1 MSPLTT
7 LGLAAGSLIER
18 PLRTL
23 LTSLGIIIGVAAV
36 YAMLSIGEGA
46 KREIEKQLN
55 SMASRSFTIWP
66 DWNRRR
72 TSQSKPSFPFK
83 ESDVAELRN
92 IPGVFAATGT
102 LRRNSTTISTEIGD
116 TSANFLG
123 VHPDYLK
130 SGGQKMLSG
139 ENISYTD
146 MKQSSPVV
154 VISDGIQK
162 TLFKN
167 QDPIGLPI
175 KINNTTF
182 KVKGVTTAPDSDFS
196 FGGRRD
202 MFVWAP
208 LSSARKR
215 VIGGNPYVRNHV
227 QSIKVIGDLGADFTQ
242 IEKEINIIMRRSRD
256 IKTGAPPDY
265 RIFSSRSW
273 QEKNAKSQKTIS
285 YLLAAMGAI
294 SLLVGGVGVMNIML
308 VSVTERTR
316 EIGLRMAMGAQKSDI
331 LSQFLTEALLICIL
345 SGLVGLGLGYGL
357 FQISLGSGGIK
368 MVFSLKIALLSFG
381 SALFIGVVFG
391 YLPARRAARLNPIE
405 ALRHE

>member
-1 MSPLTT
+1 MSPFTT
-7 LGLAAGSLIER
+7 LGLAASSLIER

-36 YAMLSIGEGA
+36 YAMLSIGEGT
-46 KREIEKQLN
+46 KREVEKQLS

-83 ESDVAELRN
+83 ESDVDEIRN
-92 IPGVFAATGT
+92 IAGVFAATGS
-102 LRRNSTTISTEIGD
+102 LQRNSTTISTEIGD
-116 TSANFLG
+116 TAANFLG
-123 VHPDYLK
+123 VDPDYLK
-130 SGGQKMLSG
+130 SGGQEMLAG
-139 ENISYTD
+139 ENISYAD
-146 MKQSSPVV
+146 IEQSAPVV

-167 QDPIGLPI
+167 QDPIGLSI
-175 KINNTTF
+175 KVNNIAFT
-182 KVKGVTTAPDSDFS
+182 VKGVTTAPDSNIS
-196 FGGRRD
+196 FGGNAD

-208 LSSARKR
+208 TSSARNR
-215 VIGGNPYVRNHV
+215 VIGGNPYVRNHIR
-227 QSIKVIGDLGADFTQ
+227 SIRVIGDIGANFPK
-242 IEKEINIIMRRSRD
+242 IEQEINIIMRRSRD

-265 RIFSSRSW
+265 RIFSSRGW
-273 QEKNAKSQKTIS
+273 QERNAKSQKTIS

-331 LSQFLTEALLICIL
+331 MSQFLTEAILICVL
-345 SGLVGLGLGYGL
+345 SGLIGLGAGYGL
-357 FQISLGSGGIK
+357 SQISLGSEEIK
-368 MVFSLKIALLSFG
+368 MVFSPKIALLSFG
-381 SALFIGVVFG
+381 SALLIGVIFG
-391 YLPARRAARLNPIE
+391 FLPARRAARLNPIE